1 MFQKSIIVGNLGQDP
16 EMRYTPSGKA
26 VTNFTVA
33 VNRKWT
39 NQSGEQQEKVT
50 WFRVAAWDKLAEL
63 CNQYLSK
70 GRLVLVEGEVE
81 ANAYTNQEGEAKASL
96 ELTARNVRFHPG
108 RRLVLALQPVP
119 LQLPAP
125 GLCPQLHQRLETG
138 SQTPREKR
146 P

>member
-1 MFQKSIIVGNLGQDP
+1 MYQKTIIVGNLGRDP

-39 NQSGEQQEKVT
+39 NQSGEQQEKTT
-50 WFRVAAWDKLAEL
+50 WFRVAAWDKLGEM

-81 ANAYTNQEGEAKASL
+81 AKAWTSQEGEARASL
-96 ELTARNVRFHPG
+96 ELSARNVRFLG
-108 RRLVLALQPVP
+108 GGQASSYEGGAASGGS
-119 LQLPAP
+119 PAGEDDIP
-125 GLCPQLHQRLETG
+125 F
-138 SQTPREKR
+138 
-146 P
+146 

>member
-16 EMRYTPSGKA
+16 ELRYTPSGKA

-96 ELTARNVRFHPG
+96 ELTARNVRFLGSPG
-108 RRLVLALQPVP
+108 SSASEGADGQHTVGQEGTANAESPP
-119 LQLPAP
+119 F
-125 GLCPQLHQRLETG
+125 
-138 SQTPREKR
+138 
-146 P
+146 

>member
-1 MFQKSIIVGNLGQDP
+1 MFQKTIIVGNLGQDP

-39 NQSGEQQEKVT
+39 NQSGEQQEKTT

-81 ANAYTNQEGEAKASL
+81 ANAYTSQEGEARASL
-96 ELTARNVRFHPG
+96 ELTARNVRFLGSPG
-108 RRLVLALQPVP
+108 SA
-119 LQLPAP
+119 AAE
-125 GLCPQLHQRLETG
+125 GAG
-138 SQTPREKR
+138 SEEP
-146 P
+146 PF

>member
-1 MFQKSIIVGNLGQDP
+1 MYQKTIIVGNLGRDP

-39 NQSGEQQEKVT
+39 GQSGEQQEKTT

-70 GRLVLVEGEVE
+70 GRLVLVEGDVE
-81 ANAYTNQEGEAKASL
+81 ARSWMSQEGEARASL
-96 ELTARNVRFHPG
+96 ELNARNVRFLGGPG
-108 RRLVLALQPVP
+108 QSSGYEGGALREGS
-119 LQLPAP
+119 PAGEDDIP
-125 GLCPQLHQRLETG
+125 F
-138 SQTPREKR
+138 
-146 P
+146 